1 MRIKSLFTFLTIA
14 CLLAGNRLTAQ
25 TQTPYKLPESY
36 VFDYQVTQV
45 LVDRKSGEDSSL
57 LHSFYTKSGDYAAV
71 LINQRGHMKG
81 NLFMVFTRDGY
92 TIIFNEQKKNITI
105 ISIRKILSDLAGL
118 TRWIRMDS
126 VMAHMRQNSDGKH
139 IQSVKTGNTKP
150 VGTYTSEEYQ
160 LTDSVGRKASVWL
173 ARVDFNTPADYLLGA
188 GGTNA
193 LKMMSGQMAAH
204 PLFQALTQP
213 KTLITEINVRDSAG
227 GRKMGMYTVSIK
239 NQIPTAF
246 PTTGYHVDDYSNMS
260 LPEIFQAEMKKEYH

>member
-1 MRIKSLFTFLTIA
+1 MIA

-25 TQTPYKLPESY
+25 TQTPYKLPDSY

-81 NLFMVFTRDGY
+81 NLFIVFTRDGY

-160 LTDSVGRKASVWL
+160 LTDSVGRKASVWF

-260 LPEIFQAEMKKEYH
+260 LPEIFQAEMKKEHH